1 MMASADLARLVRLV
15 ERAQAKGV
23 LVGDHAQLGAVEAGG
38 LFRLLVDIRAVELER
53 VRRFSAAW
61 EAEASL
67 RLRARD
73 PAVLRVYEANGRIH
87 GGDRLQMAD
96 AAVAAWREARVA
108 GASVVICAADHAGVD
123 DLARRI
129 RALRVAAGE
138 VEPTG
143 VVAGEQVVGVGE
155 EVVTTRNDRR
165 LMTSAGAWVRNGDRW
180 AVTARHGDGSLT
192 VSHLDG
198 RGRVVLPADYVGE
211 EVSLAYALTVHKAQ
225 GVTVDRAVVVA
236 DEATTAEALYVGM
249 TRGRHDNV
257 ALAVCDRLD
266 DERQSEPVAAVDVLA
281 AALGRVSAEQAAL
294 DVLRQEL
301 AASESLAVVAP
312 RLANLDAWIARECPP
327 DPAVQLERLAMQRSH
342 AERSTRPG
350 VLTRSGRDDRRLL
363 AGLDARQAELDAAG
377 EHRAA
382 WLAEH
387 ADILAYRDDLA
398 SQVDA
403 RRVALGMHAV
413 ATRPTHLVELLG
425 PVPGDAADATW
436 AELAGRVEAYREE
449 WGVRLEDLREPPLD
463 GAQLREWRAVVQTA
477 EVLSPVHVG
486 HLDDDADLGAS
497 IDL

>member
-1 MMASADLARLVRLV
+1 MVATADLARLVGLV
-15 ERAQAKGV
+15 ERAQAKLV

-38 LFRLLVDIRAVELER
+38 LFRLLVDIRAVELDG
-53 VRRFSAAW
+53 VRRFSAPW

-96 AAVAAWREARVA
+96 SAVAAWRDAREA
-108 GASVVICAADHAGVD
+108 GASAVICASDHAGVD
-123 DLARRI
+123 DVARRI

-138 VEPTG
+138 VEATG
-143 VVAGEQVVGVGE
+143 VVAGEHMVGVGD

-165 LMTSAGAWVRNGDRW
+165 LMTTAGAWVRNGDRW
-180 AVTARHGDGSLT
+180 VVTTRHDDGSLT

-225 GVTVDRAVVVA
+225 GVTVDRAVVMA
-236 DEATTAEALYVGM
+236 DEATTAEALYVGL

-257 ALAVCDRLD
+257 ALVVCDRLD
-266 DERQSEPVAAVDVLA
+266 DEHRGEQAAALDVLT

-301 AASESLAVVAP
+301 AASESLAVAAP
-312 RLANLDAWIARECPP
+312 RLANLDAWIARETPA
-327 DPAVQLERLAMQRSH
+327 DPTAELERLAVQRRH
-342 AERSTRPG
+342 AERNARPG
-350 VLTRSGRDDRRLL
+350 VLTRSGRDDRRRM
-363 AGLDARQAELDAAG
+363 AGLDARKAELETAV

-382 WLAEH
+382 WLDEH
-387 ADILAYRDDLA
+387 ADVLAYRDDLA
-398 SQVDA
+398 TQVDA

-449 WGVRLEDLREPPLD
+449 WGVRPEDLREPPLD
-463 GAQLREWRAVVQTA
+463 GAQLREWRATVQTA
-477 EVLSPVHVG
+477 EVLSHVDAG
-486 HLDDDADLGAS
+486 HLDDDADLGAG
-497 IDL
+497 IEL